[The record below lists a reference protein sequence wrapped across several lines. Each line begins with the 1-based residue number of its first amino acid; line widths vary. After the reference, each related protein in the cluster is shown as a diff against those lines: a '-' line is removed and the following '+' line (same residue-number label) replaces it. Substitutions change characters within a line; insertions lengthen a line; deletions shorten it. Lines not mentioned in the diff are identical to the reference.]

1 MKTLTAIGLALW
13 LFGISAVAH
22 AAAAASYDGSV
33 PLLCAPAIVL
43 ECRTDGTCEGTTPAA
58 ADFPAFVTVN
68 PKGKKISSLDE
79 SRTSPIKVFD
89 HLSDRVILHGGQGT
103 RAWTMVVS
111 EATGQMS
118 ATASDADHTFVI
130 FGACTLFPQGSG
142 K

>member
-1 MKTLTAIGLALW
+1 MKTFTAIGLALW
-13 LFGISAVAH
+13 LFGISAAAH

-33 PLLCAPAIVL
+33 PLLCAPAIVV
-43 ECRTDGTCEGTTPAA
+43 ECRTDGTCAGTTPAA

-68 PKGKKISSLDE
+68 PKEKKISALDE

-89 HLSDRVILHGGQGT
+89 HLADRIILQGVQGT

-118 ATASDADHTFVI
+118 ATASDADNTFVI
-130 FGACTLFPQGSG
+130 FGACTLFPGG
-142 K
+142 TDK